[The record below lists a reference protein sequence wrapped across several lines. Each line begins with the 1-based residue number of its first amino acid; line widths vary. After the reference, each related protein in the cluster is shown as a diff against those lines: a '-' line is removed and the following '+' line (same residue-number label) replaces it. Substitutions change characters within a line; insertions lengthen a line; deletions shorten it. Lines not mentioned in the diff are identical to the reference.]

1 MCYCIGYGHVA
12 NEQLFLL
19 LPCWP
24 VAATSPSLLTVLCS
38 CLIMGSHI
46 SYDLLSLRVYFMGL
60 YWQVKLYFAYGL
72 QIIFFLRL
80 PAKCRVVYNH
90 VLANVMVRAWL
101 G

>member
-1 MCYCIGYGHVA
+1 MIVLGV
-12 NEQLFLL
+12 EQGMAMLQIHFL

-38 CLIMGSHI
+38 CLIMGLRI
-46 SYDLLSLRVYFMGL
+46 SYDLLLLRVYFMGL

-80 PAKCRVVYNH
+80 PAISVVLFTTTYWQ
-90 VLANVMVRAWL
+90 M
-101 G
+101 